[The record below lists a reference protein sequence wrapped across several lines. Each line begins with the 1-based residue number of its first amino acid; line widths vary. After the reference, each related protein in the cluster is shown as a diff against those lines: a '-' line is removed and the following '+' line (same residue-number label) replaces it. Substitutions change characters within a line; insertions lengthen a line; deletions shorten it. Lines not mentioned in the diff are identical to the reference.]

1 MLSTN
6 YPPRFQQTWPQL
18 RNGVAQPDDREHRQG
33 GDEEAC
39 MAVLNDFYGDGLYF
53 EYLYLYFHIFCVY
66 PAVRP
71 LKAIQ
76 LHTIERWKTIAKK
89 IYVLSKNKKRLFHQG
104 IKWHDVACH
113 HEKPIICEDEPGHL
127 R

>member
-1 MLSTN
+1 M
-6 YPPRFQQTWPQL
+6 
-18 RNGVAQPDDREHRQG
+18 AQPDDREHRQG

-89 IYVLSKNKKRLFHQG
+89 IYVLSKNKK
-104 IKWHDVACH
+104 K
-113 HEKPIICEDEPGHL
+113 IIPSRNQMARRGMPPRKANHL
-127 R
+127 